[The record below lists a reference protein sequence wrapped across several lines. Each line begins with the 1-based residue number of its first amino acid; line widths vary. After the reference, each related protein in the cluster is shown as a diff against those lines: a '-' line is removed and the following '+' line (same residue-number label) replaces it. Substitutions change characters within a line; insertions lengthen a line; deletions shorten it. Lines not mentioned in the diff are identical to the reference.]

1 MADDRYYSAFLSLD
15 CHRVCGYRL
24 RPFSL
29 KARLTLE
36 AIGSPL
42 LPGSKDASR
51 ATPADL
57 ILAARVCAI
66 TNPFEAVKGGRFWD
80 KVWLLRM
87 LGNANVFAAQLIAWR
102 DYLIDTARHPLVAA
116 TKEGRNKTPSG
127 VEWTL
132 AVATSLVELGFTEDE
147 VWTMPEGRAM
157 FYFYAKAIKEGADL
171 RIVTTE
177 FEAELPAKRKAVREA
192 IERAKAGIGQPG

>member
-15 CHRVCGYRL
+15 AHTVCGYRL
-24 RPFSL
+24 KPFSL
-29 KARLTLE
+29 KSRLTLE

-42 LPGSKDASR
+42 LPGAANSAN

-57 ILAARVCAI
+57 ILAARICSMPS
-66 TNPFEAVKGGRFWD
+66 PFLAVKGGRFWD

-87 LGNANVFAAQLIAWR
+87 LASGYRFGQQVLAWR
-102 DYLIDTARHPLVAA
+102 NYITDTARHPLIVS
-116 TKEGRNKTPSG
+116 TKETKKATTPSG

-132 AVATSLVELGFTEDE
+132 AVASTLIEMGFTEDDA
-147 VWTMPEGRAM
+147 WTMPEGRAM
-157 FYFYAKAIKEGADL
+157 FYFYAKAIRDGADL

-177 FEAELPAKRKAVREA
+177 FEAELPAKKKAVREA
-192 IERAKAGIGQPG
+192 LAKAGKRDK